1 MFLSDGD
8 GEARRD
14 GAGGGGFFF
23 FSSFHLQVLYAVGLG
38 EEEKKKGEDVTTPAV
53 PGKIGVC
60 LTTENGARGREVS
73 ERGFA
78 MPRVSTWAPPVRI

>member
-8 GEARRD
+8 GGRG
-14 GAGGGGFFF
+14 GAGEGGFFF

-38 EEEKKKGEDVTTPAV
+38 EEEEKKGEDVTTPAV

-60 LTTENGARGREVS
+60 LTTENGARGRE
-73 ERGFA
+73 R
-78 MPRVSTWAPPVRI
+78 